1 VAQFGELGGE
11 KVSSDAVAGRMGLI
25 IAEAVMARFLGA
37 GAAARPD
44 GHQKGQSE
52 GRDHRRTALQGHR
65 FLSLAPSRVMLFN
78 QQTSVV
84 FQSLAFVLGAVHAR
98 IGLKSFDSDHF
109 SATLDAFG
117 PKKVGSDDHAACT
130 DAFC

>member
-1 VAQFGELGGE
+1 
-11 KVSSDAVAGRMGLI
+11 
-25 IAEAVMARFLGA
+25 
-37 GAAARPD
+37 
-44 GHQKGQSE
+44 
-52 GRDHRRTALQGHR
+52 
-65 FLSLAPSRVMLFN
+65 MLFN

-117 PKKVGSDDHAACT
+117 LKKAGLDDRAVGT
-130 DAFC
+130 DASLLSNGTFAARNPLGQKPALVIGGRRRLVEKDPGHG